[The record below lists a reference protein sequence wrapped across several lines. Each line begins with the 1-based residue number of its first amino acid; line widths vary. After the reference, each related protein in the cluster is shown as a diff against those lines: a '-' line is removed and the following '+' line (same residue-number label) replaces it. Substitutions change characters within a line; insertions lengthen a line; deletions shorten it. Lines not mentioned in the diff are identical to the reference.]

1 MRRSKRRRRSG
12 ASGDTRVGRGR
23 RTARCGV
30 RRCAGAE
37 RREGRGRAAGEAR
50 RAGEGRRDE
59 PARGDRTAD
68 TKAEKVESPDAPT
81 PPDGADAKADAP
93 SDAGGAIGVPAC
105 DAYITKYSK
114 CIETGVPADIR
125 DLMKEAIEHSREAW
139 KKAAG
144 GSEKGDLPSI
154 CKGALAAAKQAT
166 AKYGCVW

>member
-1 MRRSKRRRRSG
+1 VVTRASVVVAALLAAACGDAQAPSG
-12 ASGDTRVGRGR
+12 AK
-23 RTARCGV
+23 
-30 RRCAGAE
+30 AE
-37 RREGRGRAAGEAR
+37 VELPAKRDAPAKADATNQREAIAQ
-50 RAGEGRRDE
+50 
-59 PARGDRTAD
+59 AD

-81 PPDGADAKADAP
+81 PPDGADPKADAP